1 MMDFRRIIQF
11 AAMLRRAFLSP
22 TKAKRSYSQCAEDL
36 IVKMFL
42 QIDGSLKPG
51 FYVDVGC
58 HHPRRGSNTYGFYK
72 SGWRGVLI
80 DMEED
85 KVRAAKLA
93 RRRDMVVQA
102 AVSDRVENVDI
113 YSPGDFST
121 NATIDVEAAAHH
133 PEYRRLHQ
141 VKTETL
147 TEILER
153 CDCPSQFDFLNIDCE
168 GNDFRVLKGLALDRY
183 APKVICIE
191 IWESKQGLDGLMTS
205 DIHQYLQAH
214 EYELRS
220 WAIFSAI
227 YVRRAYL

>member
-1 MMDFRRIIQF
+1 MDFRRIIQF
-11 AAMLRRAFLSP
+11 ASTLRRAFLSP
-22 TKAKRSYSQCAEDL
+22 TKVKRSYSQCAEDL

-42 QIDGSLKPG
+42 QVDRSLSPG

-80 DMEED
+80 DMEDD
-85 KVRAAKLA
+85 KVRVAKWA
-93 RRRDMVVQA
+93 RRRDIVVQA

-121 NATIDVEAAAHH
+121 NATIDAEAAAHH
-133 PEYRRLHQ
+133 PEYQCLHQ
-141 VKTETL
+141 IETETL
-147 TEILER
+147 TDVLER
-153 CDCPSQFDFLNIDCE
+153 CDCPSEFDFLNIDCE
-168 GNDFRVLKGLALDRY
+168 GNDFRVLKGLVLDRY

-191 IWESKQGLDGLMTS
+191 IWESKQGLDGLMAS
-205 DIHQYLQAH
+205 DIHQHLHAH

-220 WAIFSAI
+220 WSIFSAI
-227 YVRRAYL
+227 YVRRVAL

>member
-1 MMDFRRIIQF
+1 MDFRRIIQF
-11 AAMLRRAFLSP
+11 ASTLRRAFLSP
-22 TKAKRSYSQCAEDL
+22 TKVKRSYSQCAEDL

-42 QIDGSLKPG
+42 QVDRSLSPG

-80 DMEED
+80 DMEDD
-85 KVRAAKLA
+85 KVRVAKLA
-93 RRRDMVVQA
+93 RRRDIVVQA

-121 NATIDVEAAAHH
+121 NATIDAEAAAHH
-133 PEYRRLHQ
+133 PEYQCLHQ
-141 VKTETL
+141 IETETL
-147 TEILER
+147 TDVLER
-153 CDCPSQFDFLNIDCE
+153 CDCPSEFDFLNIDCE
-168 GNDFRVLKGLALDRY
+168 GNDFRVLKGLVLDRY

-191 IWESKQGLDGLMTS
+191 IWESKQGLDGLMAS
-205 DIHQYLQAH
+205 DIHQHLHAH

-220 WAIFSAI
+220 WSIFSAI
-227 YVRRAYL
+227 YVRRVAL

>member
-1 MMDFRRIIQF
+1 MDFRRIIQF
-11 AAMLRRAFLSP
+11 ASTLRRAFLSP
-22 TKAKRSYSQCAEDL
+22 TKVKRSYSQCAEDL

-42 QIDGSLKPG
+42 QVDRSLSPG

-80 DMEED
+80 DMEDD
-85 KVRAAKLA
+85 KVRVAKWA
-93 RRRDMVVQA
+93 RRRDIVVQA

-121 NATIDVEAAAHH
+121 NATIDAEAAAHH
-133 PEYRRLHQ
+133 PEYQRLHQ
-141 VKTETL
+141 IETETL
-147 TEILER
+147 TDVLER
-153 CDCPSQFDFLNIDCE
+153 CDCPSEFDFLNIDCE
-168 GNDFRVLKGLALDRY
+168 GNDFRVLKGLVLDRY

-191 IWESKQGLDGLMTS
+191 IWESKQGLDGLMAS
-205 DIHQYLQAH
+205 DIHQHLHAH

-220 WAIFSAI
+220 WSIFSAI
-227 YVRRAYL
+227 YVRKVAL

>member
-1 MMDFRRIIQF
+1 MDFRRIIQF
-11 AAMLRRAFLSP
+11 ASTLRRAFLSP
-22 TKAKRSYSQCAEDL
+22 TKVKRSYSQCAEDL

-42 QIDGSLKPG
+42 QVDRSLSPG

-80 DMEED
+80 DMEDD
-85 KVRAAKLA
+85 KVRVAKWA
-93 RRRDMVVQA
+93 RRRDIVVQA

-121 NATIDVEAAAHH
+121 NATIDAEAAAHH
-133 PEYRRLHQ
+133 PEYQRLHQ
-141 VKTETL
+141 IETETL
-147 TEILER
+147 TDVLER
-153 CDCPSQFDFLNIDCE
+153 CDCPSEFDFLNIDCE
-168 GNDFRVLKGLALDRY
+168 GNDFRVLKGLVLDRY

-191 IWESKQGLDGLMTS
+191 IWESKQGLDGLMAS
-205 DIHQYLQAH
+205 DIHQHLHAH

-220 WAIFSAI
+220 WSIFSAI
-227 YVRRAYL
+227 YVRRVAL

>member
-1 MMDFRRIIQF
+1 MDFRRIIQF
-11 AAMLRRAFLSP
+11 ASTLRRAFLSP
-22 TKAKRSYSQCAEDL
+22 TKVKRSYSQCAEDL

-42 QIDGSLKPG
+42 QVDGSLNPG

-80 DMEED
+80 DMEDD
-85 KVRAAKLA
+85 KVRVAKWA
-93 RRRDMVVQA
+93 RRRDIVVQA

-121 NATIDVEAAAHH
+121 NATIDAEAAAHH
-133 PEYRRLHQ
+133 PEYQRLHQ
-141 VKTETL
+141 IETETL
-147 TEILER
+147 TDVLER
-153 CDCPSQFDFLNIDCE
+153 CDCPSEFDFLNIDCE
-168 GNDFRVLKGLALDRY
+168 GNDFRVLKGLVLDRY

-191 IWESKQGLDGLMTS
+191 IWESKQGLDGLMAS
-205 DIHQYLQAH
+205 DIHQHLHAH

-220 WAIFSAI
+220 WSIFSAI
-227 YVRRAYL
+227 YVRRVAL